1 MKLSALAAQIKNCGH
16 CEVINN
22 GGRIFVGTGSAFY
35 CKELRAANQNFPMFH
50 SAHEG
55 WAVIREEMSEAEVE
69 RYLLDRWIEERLWN
83 EVKGDL
89 QIPKEDLKEMQYRAV
104 HMAVE
109 AIQLAAMICKLE
121 RSQRRW
127 PKKMEQLF

>member
-1 MKLSALAAQIKNCGH
+1 MDAVEKDVRLLVK
-16 CEVINN
+16 
-22 GGRIFVGTGSAFY
+22 
-35 CKELRAANQNFPMFH
+35 KELRAANQNFQMFH

-55 WAVIREEMSEAEVE
+55 WAVVREEMQEAETG

-89 QIPKEDLKEMQYRAV
+89 QIPKEDLKEMQHHAV

-127 PKKMEQLF
+127 KRKAGKSA

>member
-1 MKLSALAAQIKNCGH
+1 MDAVEKDVRLLVK
-16 CEVINN
+16 
-22 GGRIFVGTGSAFY
+22 
-35 CKELRAANQNFPMFH
+35 KELKAANQNFPMFH

-55 WAVIREEMSEAEVE
+55 C
-69 RYLLDRWIEERLWN
+69 YLLDRWIEERLWN
-83 EVKGDL
+83 EVKADL
-89 QIPKEDLKEMQYRAV
+89 QIPKEDLKEMQHRAV

-109 AIQLAAMICKLE
+109 AIQLTAMICKLE

>member
-1 MKLSALAAQIKNCGH
+1 MDAVEKDVCLLVK
-16 CEVINN
+16 
-22 GGRIFVGTGSAFY
+22 
-35 CKELRAANQNFPMFH
+35 KELRAANQNFPMFH

-55 WAVIREEMSEAEVE
+55 WAVIREEMSEAEAE

-127 PKKMEQLF
+127 PEKIRELF

>member
-1 MKLSALAAQIKNCGH
+1 MDAVEKDVRLLVK
-16 CEVINN
+16 
-22 GGRIFVGTGSAFY
+22 
-35 CKELRAANQNFPMFH
+35 KELRAANRNFPMFH

-55 WAVIREEMSEAEVE
+55 WAVIREKMSEAEAE

-89 QIPKEDLKEMQYRAV
+89 QIPEEDLKEMQYRAV

-121 RSQRRW
+121 QSQRRW
-127 PKKMEQLF
+127 PEKIRELF